1 MPVLYGVFL
10 YMGVSSLRGIQVWTF
25 IACSMSAP
33 CYFLLIEAEKKTKQN
48 LIVSGLGKASS
59 KASNENILY
68 NEEIGGGT
76 RGLWG

>member
-25 IACSMSAP
+25 KACSMSAP

>member
-33 CYFLLIEAEKKTKQN
+33 CYFLLIEAEKKNKTKSDSQW
-48 LIVSGLGKASS
+48 LGKSLFKS
-59 KASNENILY
+59 KQ
-68 NEEIGGGT
+68 
-76 RGLWG
+76 